1 MASFNYCIDQ
11 AFKGGKINKSVAEQ
25 LKQAQDP
32 QAAIQELAVNY
43 SRVKRE
49 KLIDAV
55 RVSVAMEKLQSHP
68 NGPIAGLQAL
78 LSRDIRMKA
87 GYANIDYLAKTYE
100 KQFLAQFGDALSIFR
115 TRMFG
120 LSSNEEGLT
129 KFVKAVYGETVDDPE
144 IMKAAKSWLGVAENM
159 RVKFNEVGG
168 SISKNEN
175 WLFPQNHDMRVIT
188 KAGKKE
194 WVAYISNRLDRNKML
209 DDTGKPL
216 NDAELAE
223 SLSYVYETI
232 TSGGMNKAQG
242 LSIPRGLGRKLSRK
256 GSEERFL
263 YFKDA
268 DSWLSYQNKFG
279 KGDPLTTL
287 TDHIMARS
295 NDIALAETLGTNPRV
310 MYDTLKNQAR
320 QLQSKSGEPV
330 KESAVA
336 LMDATYKTVSGEIN
350 GGNLLTIADGVQFVR
365 NIQVASKLG
374 GAFLASFTDVA
385 TSALTAHYNGMS
397 ATKVF
402 KRHMKLFASGTEEDR
417 KALARM
423 GLILETWTG
432 RAHSQNRFSD
442 TYGTGAS
449 AKTAEFVL
457 RASLLE
463 PWTEAGRKAFGMEFA
478 GLLSDNFGKQIDQL
492 DPALLKGF
500 ETYGIT
506 KEDWDAFRKTS
517 TVDIQGSKFADLT
530 KDKSMK
536 FHRMILTETDF
547 AVPTPDARVR
557 AIATGGLERG
567 TAWGQISRSAMMIK
581 SFPITMITTHLYRG
595 FTQATRAGRAGYIT
609 SLLASTTLMGAF
621 AMQAKD
627 VARGREP
634 RDMDGKFWGAAA
646 VQGGGLG
653 LFGDFIF
660 SDVNR
665 YGQGFAMT
673 VAGPMASFA
682 NDTFDLTFGNFF
694 EAISGE
700 ETNILGEGIKFVE
713 NITPDPWQS
722 QLFISSFY
730 DNWRTMADPDYEKTL
745 NQIRRRRMQEYN
757 QGYWWARGETPME
770 VLEDL

>member
-1 MASFNYCIDQ
+1 LASFDYCIDQ
-11 AFKGGKINKSVAEQ
+11 ALKGGKINKSVAEEI
-25 LKQAQDP
+25 KQAQDP
-32 QAAIQELAVNY
+32 EAAIQELAANY

-49 KLIDAV
+49 KLVDAV
-55 RVSVAMEKLQSHP
+55 RIAVNMEKMQSHP
-68 NGPIAGLQAL
+68 NGAVAGLQAL
-78 LSRDIRMKA
+78 LSRDIKMKA

-100 KQFLAQFGDALSIFR
+100 KKFLAQFGDGLSIFR

-120 LSSNEEGLT
+120 LSQDEEGLR

-144 IMKAAKSWLGVAENM
+144 IMKAAKSWLEVAEDM
-159 RVKFNEVGG
+159 RVTFNSKGG

-175 WLFPQNHDMRVIT
+175 WLFPQNHDIRAIT
-188 KAGKKE
+188 KAGKEE
-194 WVAYISNRLDRNKML
+194 WIAYISNRLDRSKML
-209 DDTGKPL
+209 DDAGERLDDTQ
-216 NDAELAE
+216 LAE
-223 SLSYVYETI
+223 SLSYVYDTI

-242 LSIPRGLGRKLSRK
+242 LTIPRGLGRKLSRK

-263 YFKDA
+263 YFNKA
-268 DSWLSYQNKFG
+268 DDWLSYQNKFG

-295 NDIALAETLGTNPRV
+295 NDIALVETLGTNPRV
-310 MYDTLKNQAR
+310 MYDALKSQAR
-320 QLQSKSGEPV
+320 QLEAKSG
-330 KESAVA
+330 KATSESAVA

-350 GGNLLTIADGVQFVR
+350 GGDLLTLADGVQFVR

-385 TSALTAHYNGMS
+385 TSAITAHYNGMS

-402 KRHMKLFASGTEEDR
+402 KRHMQLFAGGTEEDR

-423 GLILETWTG
+423 GLIFDTWTG

-449 AKTAEFVL
+449 AKTAEVVL
-457 RASLLE
+457 RASALE

-478 GLLSDNFGKQIDQL
+478 GLLSDNFGKQMDEL
-492 DPALLKGF
+492 DPSLLKGF

-506 KEDWDAFRKTS
+506 KEDWDAFRKTN
-517 TVDIQGSKFADLT
+517 TVDIRGSKFADLT

-567 TAWGQISRSAMMIK
+567 TVWGQISRSAMMIK

-595 FTQATRAGRAGYIT
+595 ATQATTAGRVGYLST
-609 SLLASTTLMGAF
+609 LMGATTLMGAF

-627 VARGREP
+627 AAKGREP
-634 RDMDGKFWGAAA
+634 RDLDGGFWAQALT
-646 VQGGGLG
+646 QGGGLG
-653 LFGDFIF
+653 LFGDFIL

-682 NDTFDLTFGNFF
+682 NDTFDLTFGNLA
-694 EAISGE
+694 EIVKGE
-700 ETNILGEGIKFVE
+700 ETNILGEGVKYLE
-713 NITPDPWQS
+713 DITPGTWHT
-722 QLFISSFY
+722 QLVIDSFY

-745 NQIRRRRMQEYN
+745 NQIRRRRMREYN
-757 QGYWWARGETPME
+757 QGYWWEPGQTPAE
-770 VLEDL
+770 VLSE

>member
-1 MASFNYCIDQ
+1 MASFDYCIDQ
-11 AFKGGKINKSVAEQ
+11 ALKGGKINKSVAEEI
-25 LKQAQDP
+25 KQAQDP
-32 QAAIQELAVNY
+32 EAAIQELAANY

-49 KLIDAV
+49 KLVDAV
-55 RVSVAMEKLQSHP
+55 RIAVNMEKMQSHP
-68 NGPIAGLQAL
+68 NGAVAGLQAL
-78 LSRDIRMKA
+78 LSRDIKMKA

-100 KQFLAQFGDALSIFR
+100 KKFLAQFGDGLSIFR

-120 LSSNEEGLT
+120 LSQDEEGLR
-129 KFVKAVYGETVDDPE
+129 KFVRAVYGESVDDPE
-144 IMKAAKSWLGVAENM
+144 IMKAAKSWLEVAEDM
-159 RVKFNEVGG
+159 RVTFNSKGG

-175 WLFPQNHDMRVIT
+175 WLFPQNHDIRAIT
-188 KAGKKE
+188 KAGKEE
-194 WVAYISNRLDRNKML
+194 WIAYISNRLDRNKML
-209 DDTGKPL
+209 DDAGEKLDDTQ
-216 NDAELAE
+216 LAE
-223 SLSYVYETI
+223 SLSYVYDTI

-242 LSIPRGLGRKLSRK
+242 LTIPRGLGRKLSRK

-263 YFKDA
+263 YFNKA
-268 DSWLSYQNKFG
+268 DDWLSYQNKFG

-295 NDIALAETLGTNPRV
+295 NDIALVETLGTNPRV
-310 MYDTLKNQAR
+310 MYDALKNQAK
-320 QLQSKSGEPV
+320 QLQAQSGKAASEP
-330 KESAVA
+330 AVA

-350 GGNLLTIADGVQFVR
+350 GGDLLTLADGVQFVR

-374 GAFLASFTDVA
+374 AAFLASFTDVA
-385 TSALTAHYNGMS
+385 TSAITAHYNGMS

-402 KRHMKLFASGTEEDR
+402 KRHMQLFAAGTEEDR

-423 GLILETWTG
+423 GLIFDTWTG
-432 RAHSQNRFSD
+432 RAHSQNRFLD

-449 AKTAEFVL
+449 AKTAEVVL
-457 RASLLE
+457 RASALE

-478 GLLSDNFGKQIDQL
+478 GLLSDNFSKQMDQL
-492 DPALLKGF
+492 DPSLLKGF

-506 KEDWDAFRKTS
+506 KEDWDAFRKTG
-517 TVDIQGSKFADLT
+517 TVDIRGSKFADLT

-567 TAWGQISRSAMMIK
+567 TVWGQISRSAMMIK

-595 FTQATRAGRAGYIT
+595 ATQATTAGRVGYLST
-609 SLLASTTLMGAF
+609 LMGATTLMGAF

-627 VARGREP
+627 AAKGREP
-634 RDMDGKFWGAAA
+634 RDLDGGFWAQALT
-646 VQGGGLG
+646 QGGGLG
-653 LFGDFIF
+653 LFGDFIL

-682 NDTFDLTFGNFF
+682 NDTFDLTFGNLA
-694 EAISGE
+694 EIVKGE
-700 ETNILGEGIKFVE
+700 ETNILGEGVKYLE
-713 NITPDPWQS
+713 DITPGTWQT
-722 QLFISSFY
+722 QLMIDSFY

-745 NQIRRRRMQEYN
+745 NQIRRRRMKEYN
-757 QGYWWARGETPME
+757 QGYWWAPGETPVE
-770 VLEDL
+770 ALSE

>member
-1 MASFNYCIDQ
+1 MASFDYCIDQ
-11 AFKGGKINKSVAEQ
+11 ALKGGKINKSVAEEI
-25 LKQAQDP
+25 KQAQDP
-32 QAAIQELAVNY
+32 EAAIQELAANY

-49 KLIDAV
+49 KLVDAV
-55 RVSVAMEKLQSHP
+55 RIAVNMEKMQSHP
-68 NGPIAGLQAL
+68 NGAVAGLQAL
-78 LSRDIRMKA
+78 LSRDIKMKA

-100 KQFLAQFGDALSIFR
+100 KKFLAQFGDGLSIFR

-120 LSSNEEGLT
+120 LSQDEEGLR

-144 IMKAAKSWLGVAENM
+144 IMKAAKSWLEVAEDM
-159 RVKFNEVGG
+159 RVTFNSKGG

-175 WLFPQNHDMRVIT
+175 WLFPQNHDIRAIT
-188 KAGKKE
+188 KAGKEE
-194 WVAYISNRLDRNKML
+194 WIAYISNRLDRSKML
-209 DDTGKPL
+209 DDAGERLDDTQ
-216 NDAELAE
+216 LAE
-223 SLSYVYETI
+223 SLSYVYDTI

-242 LSIPRGLGRKLSRK
+242 LTIPRGLGRKLSRK

-263 YFKDA
+263 YFNKA
-268 DSWLSYQNKFG
+268 DDWLSYQNKFG

-295 NDIALAETLGTNPRV
+295 NDIALVETLGTNPRV
-310 MYDTLKNQAR
+310 MYDALKSQAR
-320 QLQSKSGEPV
+320 QLEAKSG
-330 KESAVA
+330 KATSESAVA

-350 GGNLLTIADGVQFVR
+350 GGDLLTLADGVQFVR

-385 TSALTAHYNGMS
+385 TSAITAHYNGMS

-402 KRHMKLFASGTEEDR
+402 KRHMQLFAGGTEEDR

-423 GLILETWTG
+423 GLIFDTWTG

-449 AKTAEFVL
+449 AKTAEVVL
-457 RASLLE
+457 RASALE

-478 GLLSDNFGKQIDQL
+478 GLLSDNFGKQMDEL
-492 DPALLKGF
+492 DPSLLKGF

-517 TVDIQGSKFADLT
+517 TVDIRGSKFADLT

-567 TAWGQISRSAMMIK
+567 TVWGQISRSAMMIK

-595 FTQATRAGRAGYIT
+595 ATQATTAGRVGYLST
-609 SLLASTTLMGAF
+609 LMGATTLMGAF

-627 VARGREP
+627 AAKGREP
-634 RDMDGKFWGAAA
+634 RDLDGGFWAQALT
-646 VQGGGLG
+646 QGGGLG
-653 LFGDFIF
+653 LFGDFIL

-682 NDTFDLTFGNFF
+682 NDTFDLTFGNLA
-694 EAISGE
+694 EIVKGE
-700 ETNILGEGIKFVE
+700 ETNILGEGVKYLE
-713 NITPDPWQS
+713 DITPGTWHT
-722 QLFISSFY
+722 QLVIDSFY

-745 NQIRRRRMQEYN
+745 NQIRRRRMREYN
-757 QGYWWARGETPME
+757 QGYWWEPGQTPAE
-770 VLEDL
+770 VLSE

>member
-1 MASFNYCIDQ
+1 MASFDYCIDQ
-11 AFKGGKINKSVAEQ
+11 ALKGGKINKSVAEEI
-25 LKQAQDP
+25 KQAQDP
-32 QAAIQELAVNY
+32 EAAIQELAANY

-49 KLIDAV
+49 KLVDAV
-55 RVSVAMEKLQSHP
+55 RIAVNMEKMQSHP
-68 NGPIAGLQAL
+68 NGAVAGLQAL
-78 LSRDIRMKA
+78 LSRDIKMKA

-100 KQFLAQFGDALSIFR
+100 KKFLAQFGDGLSIFR

-120 LSSNEEGLT
+120 LSQDEEGLR

-144 IMKAAKSWLGVAENM
+144 IRKAAKSWLEVAEDM
-159 RVKFNEVGG
+159 RVTFNSKGG

-175 WLFPQNHDMRVIT
+175 WLFPQNHDIRAIT
-188 KAGKKE
+188 KAGKEE
-194 WVAYISNRLDRNKML
+194 WIAYISGRLDRSKML
-209 DDTGKPL
+209 DDAGERLDDTQ
-216 NDAELAE
+216 LAE
-223 SLSYVYETI
+223 SLSYVYDTI

-242 LSIPRGLGRKLSRK
+242 LTIPRGLGRKLSRK

-263 YFKDA
+263 YFDKA
-268 DSWLSYQNKFG
+268 DDWLSYQNKFG

-295 NDIALAETLGTNPRV
+295 NDIALVETLGTNPRV
-310 MYDTLKNQAR
+310 MYDALKSQAR
-320 QLQSKSGEPV
+320 QLEAKSG
-330 KESAVA
+330 KATSESAVA

-350 GGNLLTIADGVQFVR
+350 GGDLLTVADGVQFVR

-385 TSALTAHYNGMS
+385 TSAITAHYNGMS

-402 KRHMKLFASGTEEDR
+402 KRHMQLFAGGTEEDR

-423 GLILETWTG
+423 GLIFDTWTG

-449 AKTAEFVL
+449 AKTAEVVL
-457 RASLLE
+457 RASALE

-478 GLLSDNFGKQIDQL
+478 GLLSDNFGKQMDEL
-492 DPALLKGF
+492 DPSLLKGF

-517 TVDIQGSKFADLT
+517 TVDIRGSKFADLT
-530 KDKSMK
+530 KDKGMK

-567 TAWGQISRSAMMIK
+567 TVWGQISRSAMMIK

-595 FTQATRAGRAGYIT
+595 ATQATTAGRVGYLST
-609 SLLASTTLMGAF
+609 LMGATTLMGAF

-627 VARGREP
+627 AAKGREP
-634 RDMDGKFWGAAA
+634 RDLDGGFWAQALT
-646 VQGGGLG
+646 QGGGLG
-653 LFGDFIF
+653 LFGDFIL

-682 NDTFDLTFGNFF
+682 NDTFDLTFGNLL
-694 EAISGE
+694 EAVKGE
-700 ETNILGEGIKFVE
+700 ETNILGEGVKYLE
-713 NITPDPWQS
+713 DITPGTWHT
-722 QLFISSFY
+722 QLVIDSFY

-745 NQIRRRRMQEYN
+745 NQIRRRRMREYN
-757 QGYWWARGETPME
+757 QGYWWEPGQTPAE
-770 VLEDL
+770 VLSE